1 MGLADKDVDS
11 KFIDVNADIDFG
23 VAVADSWKT
32 VFDIFMHKYDMIAQ
46 SQFGNS
52 LKIYRM

>member
-1 MGLADKDVDS
+1 MGLADKDVNS
-11 KFIDVNADIDFG
+11 KFVDVNADIDFG

-52 LKIYRM
+52 YRM